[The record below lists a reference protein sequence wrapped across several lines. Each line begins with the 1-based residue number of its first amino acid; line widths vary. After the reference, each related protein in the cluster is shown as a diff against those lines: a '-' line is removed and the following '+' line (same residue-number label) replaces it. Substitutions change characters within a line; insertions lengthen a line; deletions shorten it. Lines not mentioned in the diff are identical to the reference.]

1 MSRTVAS
8 EAAGRLRAAILAG
21 DLPAGVTLRE
31 TDLAAR
37 FAFSRG
43 AVRQG
48 LVILEG
54 EGLVVNEWHRGTQ
67 VRALAPKDVDELYT
81 LREALDVLAMR
92 IAAGKP
98 TDRLDEVVD
107 EMRHATTDVELVAL
121 DVKFHDAVYEAA
133 GHRRL
138 TEAWRAIRSQVQ
150 LFLLARVTA
159 DATYRD
165 IVASEHAELAKI
177 LRAGDPDVAGRA
189 AEEHL
194 RGSYATLVEGRECLP
209 K

>member
-8 EAAGRLRAAILAG
+8 EAAGRLRTAILAG
-21 DLPAGVTLRE
+21 DLPAGATLRE
-31 TDLAAR
+31 TDLASR

-43 AVRQG
+43 AVKQG

-54 EGLVVNEWHRGTQ
+54 EGLVVNEWHRGSQ

-92 IAAGKP
+92 TAAGKN
-98 TDRLDEVVD
+98 TSRLDEVVD
-107 EMRHATTDVELVAL
+107 EMRHATTDVERVAL
-121 DVKFHDAVYEAA
+121 DIEFHDAVYEAA

-150 LFLLARVTA
+150 LFLLARVTG
-159 DATYRD
+159 DTTYRD
-165 IVASEHAELAKI
+165 IVAPEHAELAKI
-177 LRAGDPDVAGRA
+177 LRAGDPDAAGRA

-194 RGSYATLVEGRECLP
+194 RGSYAALVEGRECLP